1 MKLGTKVVLA
11 AILAVL
17 VTMALSLFNQLV
29 ILRRQGTTMI
39 QDSMRGIVVSGEQ
52 VRAMVSKMNMEHAF
66 RTAELLQEYKK
77 SGGDLQKSTV
87 YQTIPVVAAWNA
99 IGEAAKSE
107 DYTFRVVKFQARN
120 PKNEPSPD
128 EAKILKSLEATK
140 AAEYRGVDDDAR
152 EVIFARPI
160 LLTKDCLVCH
170 GDPQTSPTGDG
181 KDFLG
186 FKMEGWK
193 EGELHGAFVL
203 KASYE
208 HLNEHIKEGFMGAVW
223 VIVPSLLG
231 FAVVLVLG
239 LWYIMNYVILKPVHG
254 AIAIIKADS
263 EKEVHIS
270 SEINRASLT
279 LAESSTHQAA
289 SLEETSATLEE
300 ISSMTKRNAEHA
312 DTAQG
317 LAGETRRA
325 ADTGSQDM
333 VEMVK
338 AMNDI
343 KVASDNIAVII
354 KTIDE
359 IAFQTNI
366 LALNAAVEAARAG
379 EAGAGFAVVA
389 DEVRALAQRS
399 AHAAKETAAKI
410 EDSIRKSEHGVA
422 VSSRVSEGLSSIVK
436 RAREMD
442 DLVKEIAS
450 GSKEQAEGISQVNI
464 AISQLDKVT
473 QQNAATS
480 EEVSSASTE
489 LKSSSDELDAA
500 VTQLINV
507 VGDTAHTLEKLR
519 KH

>member
-11 AILAVL
+11 AIAAVL

-29 ILRRQGTTMI
+29 ILRRQGTSMI
-39 QDSMRGIVVSGEQ
+39 QDSMRGMVVSGEE
-52 VRAMVSKMNMEHAF
+52 VRAMVSRMNEQHAF
-66 RTAELLQEYKK
+66 RTAELIEQYKK
-77 SGGDLQKSTV
+77 NGGELQKAPIYS
-87 YQTIPVVAAWNA
+87 TIPVVAAWKA
-99 IGEAAKSE
+99 IGEAARNE
-107 DYTFRVVKFQARN
+107 GYVFRVVKEQARN
-120 PKNEPSPD
+120 PQNEPTPS
-128 EAKILKSLEATK
+128 ELAILRNFESTKS
-140 AAEYRGVDDDAR
+140 AEYRGSDDQAQ
-152 EVIFARPI
+152 EVVFARPI
-160 LLTKDCLVCH
+160 YLTKDCLLCH
-170 GDPQTSPTGDG
+170 GDPANSPTKDG

-186 FKMEGWK
+186 FKMENWK

-208 HLNEHIKEGFMGAVW
+208 KLNSHIRQGFMNAIW

-231 FAVVLVLG
+231 FAVVLVAG
-239 LWYIMNYVILKPVHG
+239 LWYIMNWVILKPVHG
-254 AIAIIKADS
+254 AISVIKADS
-263 EKEVHIS
+263 AKEVEIS
-270 SEINRASLT
+270 AEINRASTT
-279 LAESSTHQAA
+279 LAESASHQAA

-312 DTAQG
+312 DKAQG

-325 ADTGSQDM
+325 ADTGSHDM

-343 KVASDNIAVII
+343 KTASDNIAVII

-422 VSSRVSEGLSSIVK
+422 VSSRVSEGLTGIVAK
-436 RAREMD
+436 ARHMD
-442 DLVKEIAS
+442 ELVKEIAS

-464 AISQLDKVT
+464 AINQLDKVT
-473 QQNAATS
+473 QQNAATA
-480 EEVSSASTE
+480 EEVSSASNE
-489 LKSSSDELDAA
+489 LKGSSDELDAA
-500 VTQLINV
+500 VTQLIQV
-507 VGDTAHTLEKLR
+507 IGDTAHTLEKLR
-519 KH
+519 QH